1 MIYVLCA
8 SMSENM
14 ESEMR
19 YNPVC
24 FSIKKSSHEHELVN
38 LNASATVSNKTEITT
53 AIPTIFFTADRKSLN
68 YHGQT
73 FIFNCPMPKKEHDFI
88 TQMVHWVENDK
99 TTSLVNGK
107 EYISCQNEEK
117 IYIFSVETPLA
128 KNSNTIK
135 NYVLYALTG
144 IAGLSVAATL
154 GEALYKYMT
163 TLSPQ
168 QLSELQQKQQ
178 LLKTQVEQQGKKVAE
193 LETKVAE
200 EQKNLTSQFKNQRGF
215 DITAVQETELQQNLK
230 TEKAELD
237 ELKIQLDET
246 DATVEN
252 QIERTA
258 KDNQSTSRLAED
270 ASKIKPVA
278 QKYGTKAVQELDKR
292 TEAEV
297 EEDTE
302 KTFEVLAQYLKSI

>member
-1 MIYVLCA
+1 MIYVLCV

-24 FSIKKSSHEHELVN
+24 FSIKKSSHEHKLVN
-38 LNASATVSNKTEITT
+38 LNDSSTVSNETEITIS
-53 AIPTIFFTADRKSLN
+53 IPTIFFTADRKSLN

-107 EYISCQNEEK
+107 EYISCQNEQK

-135 NYVLYALTG
+135 NYVLYVFAG
-144 IAGLSVAATL
+144 VAGLSVAATL

-163 TLSPQ
+163 TDRRPEIERQAGGMDAGFISRAEME
-168 QLSELQQKQQ
+168 SR
-178 LLKTQVEQQGKKVAE
+178 LLG
-193 LETKVAE
+193 
-200 EQKNLTSQFKNQRGF
+200 
-215 DITAVQETELQQNLK
+215 D
-230 TEKAELD
+230 ELD
-237 ELKIQLDET
+237 STISSITLSGYS
-246 DATVEN
+246 VEPESFYVGEN
-252 QIERTA
+252 IRQDIS
-258 KDNQSTSRLAED
+258 NC
-270 ASKIKPVA
+270 I
-278 QKYGTKAVQELDKR
+278 
-292 TEAEV
+292 
-297 EEDTE
+297 
-302 KTFEVLAQYLKSI
+302 